1 MIPEVTLEF
10 IAERLLVIQSEQALM
25 RADMVE
31 LKGRFGAIEQHVL
44 AIEQHVI
51 ALSADAV
58 NLNRRLIGSTSGWT
72 ASLACCNRWRPD
84 HDRRYTGLSA
94 TD

>member
-1 MIPEVTLEF
+1 MVEVDQMIPEVTLEF

-58 NLNRRLIGSTSGWT
+58 NLNRRL
-72 ASLACCNRWRPD
+72 
-84 HDRRYTGLSA
+84 DRVDQRLDRIVGLLQPVE
-94 TD
+94 T